1 MAVPP
6 CQWRTIRQWF
16 PQQWSEKQTAK
27 EEMTGRRRLILARI
41 GTLAFALS
49 GTAHADQYGFN
60 DASIVIAWQVQPAVL
75 IFPADQG
82 TLALDGGQAAP

>member
-1 MAVPP
+1 MVPAAMVGK
-6 CQWRTIRQWF
+6 TD
-16 PQQWSEKQTAK
+16 
-27 EEMTGRRRLILARI
+27 GRGRDDGAAAPHTRLDA
-41 GTLAFALS
+41 TLAFALS

-82 TLALDGGQAAP
+82 TLALDGGQATL